1 MNEAIRLI
9 QYINELSQLKQ
20 KPIASFK
27 KYDEVLWVSKLPEGS
42 ECQDAFIS
50 KTDDWLY
57 VRKPVHPV
65 VPVIPTALRK
75 WITIDYKEY
84 SITIHKSITEE
95 NSTDESTK
103 ETVLFIKDF
112 PNIEK
117 QINQFQQDSWNPY
130 VTEAARVKEI
140 QDLYDKLFKMY
151 QNLQLYSESL
161 ELVVSTGFLQW
172 NNKSKDKVE
181 RHLLTSEAELQFNRE
196 RGEFIILPTS
206 KGKVFEYEE
215 DMLLVENRLTGQ
227 DGKDIQNLLLELEAD
242 EKLIPNMSS
251 ILQRI
256 AHALDSQGNYISEI
270 VIPNV
275 HSENP
280 TVSLSPAF
288 VLRKKTQKSFQKA
301 CETAVEQLE
310 NITDDSQ
317 IPGNILNMFSYST
330 EKNTETEELD
340 SSFKEAQEF
349 YFPLPSN
356 EEQNRIIS
364 TLNNRSSVLVQG
376 PPGTGKTHT
385 IANLTSHLLSTGQ
398 RVLITSQTAKAL
410 SVLKSKLPEEL
421 QDLSVSLLGGDSAS
435 MKDLEKVVNT
445 ISINKERFD
454 LKEMTSQVGKD
465 ETVLKGFKSDLNKT
479 KTELME
485 IRESETY
492 KHNFNT
498 TYSGTAQQIAE
509 KVNEYAPLYDWYT
522 TNVTPDTPENFW
534 ENEKSLIS
542 EYIRISKVDME
553 VPDGYKA
560 FEYPSINADIDLKII
575 PDLIIEEKQLHKSY
589 DSIKAN
595 ELEKLQSSIKNITG
609 EKLITLKN
617 EFHKLKDLQRTLLF
631 NSYPSLKK
639 VIADIFTNRGFVWE
653 EIIQKSSQHLQI
665 IKSHQGKF
673 DEQLVTSGNL
683 TTAVLKKMAEDL
695 HKHLADGGSMGN
707 FFFKPKTVKQYKEQL
722 QQVTY
727 NGIELKSQDQLNSFL
742 AYAQSRY
749 AKEEIQNI
757 LIPTF
762 LSEDAIN
769 PISAFSEVQNAISQL
784 SDALLIEKWRNNLL
798 EQNSFLTRDTFN
810 EDIAEA
816 FSENLDI
823 YQIKEKIKEKTTTIE
838 SVTNNLESKVTEQSH
853 PLYKEMIDSIKNRS
867 LQHFNKK
874 LSDYNHFQEV
884 MQRDNTLNT
893 IFSKL
898 GKESPSLANSLEEYY
913 SNPEWEQRLNTW
925 QKAFEWKQTKNWI
938 GQFSMKSESSLSNQ
952 YNQIESKIKETI
964 IKIGTAKAWINMLR
978 SMTDTQSKHLKAW
991 AKSVKSI
998 GKGTGK
1004 NAARYRADAQKHM
1017 EQCIDAI
1024 PAWIMPLNQVYDNFE
1039 IRPNLFDV
1047 VIIDEA
1053 SQSWHDALLLKYL
1066 AKKLIIVGDD
1076 KQISPTIIG
1085 ITDEDILKLQN
1096 KYFKDINFPFGRD
1109 LNLKTSFFDIS
1120 YIMFKDTITLREH
1133 FRCMPEIIGFSNLIS
1148 YRDKPLIPLRQYPAN
1163 RLEPLKS
1170 VYLPHG
1176 VREGT
1181 ASTSSNKV
1189 EADRIVQEIK
1199 SCIENLKYD
1208 GKTFGVIS
1216 LLGENQ
1222 AKLIQNKLL
1231 SELGAEIMEER
1242 KIICGDAYAFQ
1253 GDERDIIFLSMVV
1266 ANGATRVT
1274 AMADDK
1280 ARQRFNVA
1288 ASRAKDQLWL
1298 VHSITVNDISNRDCL
1313 RYQLLS
1319 YFANPL
1325 KEETESNRVKCE
1337 SNFEKHVFDDITSR
1351 GYRVIPQYNAAN
1363 YRIDLVVQG
1372 EKSKLAVECDG
1383 DHWHTSVEDRER
1395 DFLRERVLQRAGWT
1409 FWRVLGSTYY
1419 NNPQKALESLWEKI
1433 EEMDIR
1439 PYLEWHEESL
1449 VEEVAAENTIGTDSK
1464 QPDTTLLM
1472 ENHEMDFLTD
1482 TTKQVE
1488 YETDQEPELAEP
1500 IKPIPETN
1508 DQKPVQPNQ
1517 IVQPSLFTEDK
1528 PITDEP
1534 MQLDLFGETEILHY
1548 KKRLEH
1554 EGYFV
1559 LTFEKEPSRL
1569 YILGDEQI
1577 SNELNSIAPKDNP
1590 FSFLR
1595 NGNAYS
1601 QGEPVW
1607 YLDFNVL
1614 PVSLA
1619 TDEEK
1624 KNLSNQEILNKD
1636 KADNP
1641 RSSKSDS
1648 GLFSPSKINEQN
1660 TPIDNP
1666 KYEHYKQLL
1675 RHEGFEVMQ
1684 DQPRSNTLYVVGTE
1698 SIRKELEYLSPKG
1711 NSFSFHKNGLAISDE
1726 IPVWSITF
1734 DNLQSKQISKVEE
1747 TKKISSTGE
1756 MESIRPTE
1764 ETPEFLLKELKQ
1776 AGHKIIDN
1784 RSMTETIWIIGG
1796 EELAPVI
1803 ESFKKHRVIFR
1814 YLEKGH
1820 SLTHYKPTWFAR
1832 MKIPIKSK

>member
-1 MNEAIRLI
+1 MNEKAKRLV

-27 KYDEVLWVSKLPEGS
+27 KYDEVLWVSKLPEGT
-42 ECQDAFIS
+42 ECQDAFND

-57 VRKPVHPV
+57 VKKPVHPA
-65 VPVIPTALRK
+65 VPVIPPALRK
-75 WITIDYKEY
+75 WITIDYKKY
-84 SITIHKSITEE
+84 GITIHKSITEE
-95 NSTDESTK
+95 SSTDESTK
-103 ETVLFIKDF
+103 GIVLFLNDS
-112 PNIEK
+112 PNTEK
-117 QINQFQQDSWNPY
+117 QIRQFQQDIWNPY
-130 VTEAARVKEI
+130 VAEVTRVKEV
-140 QDLYDKLFKMY
+140 QNLYDKLFKMY

-161 ELVVSTGFLQW
+161 ELVVSTGLLQW

-181 RHLLTSEAELQFNRE
+181 RHHLTSEAELQFNRE
-196 RGEFIILPTS
+196 RAEFIILPTS

-227 DGKDIQNLLLELEAD
+227 DSKVIQNLLLELEAD
-242 EKLIPNMSS
+242 EKLIPNMDS

-270 VIPNV
+270 DIPSV
-275 HSENP
+275 QSENP

-317 IPGNILNMFSYST
+317 IPENLLNMFSYST
-330 EKNTETEELD
+330 EQNTETDESA

-454 LKEMTSQVGKD
+454 LTEMAAQVAKD
-465 ETVLKGFKSDLNKT
+465 EIVLKGLKSDLNKT
-479 KTELME
+479 ATEPME

-498 TYSGTAQQIAE
+498 TFSGTAQEIAE
-509 KVNEYAPLYDWYT
+509 KVNQHAPKYDWYT
-522 TNVTPDTPENFW
+522 TNVTLDTPDTFW
-534 ENEKSLIS
+534 ENEKNLIS
-542 EYIRISKVDME
+542 EYIRVSKVEME
-553 VPDGYKA
+553 VPDGYEK
-560 FEYPSINADIDLKII
+560 FEYPSINAASDLKKI
-575 PDLIIEEKQLHKSY
+575 PDLITEENQLHKSY

-595 ELEKLQSSIKNITG
+595 ELEKLQLSIKSITG
-609 EKLITLKN
+609 EKRIALKN
-617 EFHKLKDLQRTLLF
+617 EFSKLKELQRPLLF
-631 NSYPSLKK
+631 NSYPSLNK
-639 VIADIFTNRGFVWE
+639 VIADIFANRGYVWK
-653 EIIQKSSQHLQI
+653 EIIQKSSKHLEI
-665 IKSHQGKF
+665 IKLHQGKF
-673 DEQLVTSGNL
+673 DDQLVTTGNL

-695 HKHLADGGSMGN
+695 HKHVVDGGSMGN
-707 FFFKPKTVKQYKEQL
+707 FLFKPKAVKQYKEQL

-727 NGIELKSQDQLNSFL
+727 NGTELKSLEQLSSFL

-749 AKEEIQNI
+749 AKEKIQHI

-762 LSEDAIN
+762 LPEEGIN

-798 EQNSFLTRDTFN
+798 EENSFLTRDTFN
-810 EDIAEA
+810 EDMAKA
-816 FSENLDI
+816 YSENLNI
-823 YQIKEKIKEKTTTIE
+823 FQIKEEVKEKTIAIE
-838 SVTNNLESKVTEQSH
+838 AIVSNLESMVTEQSH
-853 PLYKEMIDSIKNRS
+853 PLYKDMIASIKNRS
-867 LQHFNKK
+867 LDDFDKK

-884 MQRDNTLNT
+884 MHRDNTLNT

-898 GKESPSLANSLEEYY
+898 MKESPSLANSLEEYY

-925 QKAFEWKQTKNWI
+925 QKAFEWKQTHHWI
-938 GQFSMKSESSLSNQ
+938 DQFSMKSESSLSNQ
-952 YNQIESKIKETI
+952 YDQIESKIKKTI
-964 IKIGTAKAWINMLR
+964 IKIGTAKAWISMLQ

-991 AKSVKSI
+991 ARSVKSI

-1024 PAWIMPLNQVYDNFE
+1024 PTWIMPLNQVYDNFE

-1047 VIIDEA
+1047 IIIDEA

-1096 KYFKDINFPFGRD
+1096 KYFKDINFPFGGD

-1170 VYLPHG
+1170 IYLPHG
-1176 VREGT
+1176 VREG
-1181 ASTSSNKV
+1181 SSQNAYNDV

-1199 SCIENLKYD
+1199 SCIENPKYD

-1231 SELGAEIMEER
+1231 RELGAETMEER

-1266 ANGATRVT
+1266 ANGATRITV
-1274 AMADDK
+1274 MADDK

-1325 KEETESNRVKCE
+1325 KEETESNREKCE
-1337 SNFEKHVFDDITSR
+1337 SNFEKKVFDDITSR

-1449 VEEVAAENTIGTDSK
+1449 VVDVAEENTIGSDIK
-1464 QPDTTLLM
+1464 QPNTKLLT
-1472 ENHEMDFLTD
+1472 ENHEKDFLPD
-1482 TTKQVE
+1482 TTKQVVDE
-1488 YETDQEPELAEP
+1488 TLINQETDLELVEP
-1500 IKPIPETN
+1500 IQLISETN
-1508 DQKPVQPNQ
+1508 DQKPVQPNK
-1517 IVQPSLFTEDK
+1517 IVQPSLFTEDN
-1528 PITDEP
+1528 PITDEL
-1534 MQLDLFGETEILHY
+1534 MQLDLFGETGILHY
-1548 KKRLEH
+1548 KKRLEL

-1577 SNELNSIAPKDNP
+1577 RNELNAIAPKDNP
-1590 FSFLR
+1590 FSFLI
-1595 NGNAYS
+1595 NGNSYS

-1607 YLDFNVL
+1607 YLDFNA
-1614 PVSLA
+1614 PSVSL
-1619 TDEEK
+1619 DEEK
-1624 KNLSNQEILNKD
+1624 KILSSEEVLNKE
-1636 KADNP
+1636 K
-1641 RSSKSDS
+1641 
-1648 GLFSPSKINEQN
+1648 
-1660 TPIDNP
+1660 TDNP

-1675 RHEGFEVMQ
+1675 RREGFEVIQ

-1698 SIRKELEYLSPKG
+1698 SIRKELEYLSPKD
-1711 NSFSFHKNGLAISDE
+1711 NSFSFHKNGLAISE
-1726 IPVWSITF
+1726 ELPVWSITF
-1734 DNLQSKQISKVEE
+1734 DNLESKQVSKVEE
-1747 TKKISSTGE
+1747 PNNNSSIGE
-1756 MESIRPTE
+1756 METVTPTE
-1764 ETPEFLLKELKQ
+1764 ETPESLLKELKQ

-1796 EELAPVI
+1796 EELTPVI

-1814 YLEKGH
+1814 YLENGH
-1820 SLTHYKPTWFAR
+1820 SLTHYKPTWFAK
-1832 MKIPIKSK
+1832 MKIPKKSK